1 MARYAILNTMAAELR
16 ADMTDEQAA
25 EYLRFALEAKLA
37 GEGDGHRP
45 VGEPKIEWTQ
55 IDARMAAMNLE
66 ALREEGFTDDEP
78 PPGYREG
85 DWMVR
90 VISETEPLPQPAG

>member
-16 ADMTDEQAA
+16 AGLTDEQAA

-37 GEGDGHRP
+37 GEGHGHRP
-45 VGEPKIEWTQ
+45 VGEPEIEWTR
-55 IDARMAAMNLE
+55 IDARMATANLE
-66 ALREEGFTDDEP
+66 MLRDAGFEDDEL